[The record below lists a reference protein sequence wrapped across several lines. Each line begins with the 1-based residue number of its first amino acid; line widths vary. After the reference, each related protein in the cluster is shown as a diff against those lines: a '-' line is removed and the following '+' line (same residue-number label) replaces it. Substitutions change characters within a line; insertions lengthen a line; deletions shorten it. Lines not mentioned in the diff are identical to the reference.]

1 VIEGPRATGRGDRE
15 RLPADVVKVGG
26 SLAREPGALR
36 GTLAAL
42 AEADAAPLVVPGG
55 GPLADAVRRL
65 HAGGGLSEETAHRM
79 ALLALDQCALWLAEL
94 AGPGARARVV
104 SSREE
109 IVRALDLGELPVLA
123 PSRWLEVEDEAGQ
136 LPASWQVTSDSIAAW
151 TAGRIGAR
159 RLLLLKSFAFRA
171 RRIAPGDLRDAVDA
185 FFLRALPQDLECRF
199 VDGREPAGVL
209 AALAGEPGAGTL
221 LQEGGDD
228 PAPGLGRSPA
238 ASRARGGELV

>member
-1 VIEGPRATGRGDRE
+1 MIEEPRATSRGDHE

-42 AEADAAPLVVPGG
+42 AEAEATPLVVPGG

-94 AGPGARARVV
+94 AGPTGRARVV

-109 IVRALDLGELPVLA
+109 IARALEMGELPVLA

-185 FFLRALPQDLECRF
+185 FFLKALPPDVECRF

-209 AALAGEPGAGTL
+209 AALSGEPAAGTL
-221 LQEGGDD
+221 LQEGGDERA
-228 PAPGLGRSPA
+228 PAPARSQ
-238 ASRARGGELV
+238 RARGGELV